1 MTNEYMRTSVA
12 YLIEKG
18 LDAIKEAAISD
29 PLLPK
34 CIRAANQVI
43 TIAKQPKNPEKALKV
58 KTSVYHTMSMCSVYC
73 HDC

>member
-43 TIAKQPKNPEKALKV
+43 TIAKQPKKPEKALKT
-58 KTSVYHTMSMCSVYC
+58 KSEFPNKSAQTPKRK
-73 HDC
+73 